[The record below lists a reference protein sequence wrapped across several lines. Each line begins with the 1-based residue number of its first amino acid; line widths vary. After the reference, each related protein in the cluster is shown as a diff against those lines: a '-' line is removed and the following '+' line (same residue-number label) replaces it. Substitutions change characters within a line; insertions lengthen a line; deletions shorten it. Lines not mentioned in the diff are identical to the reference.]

1 MSVSIAPTD
10 KARQEAADW
19 FARLKKRDVPAAD
32 LAAHRLWYRDPVN
45 KAAYDEADAFWRQSQ
60 AVKADP
66 EIQAAIQAAR
76 DRASATRS
84 QRRAILGLGLGLAT
98 AGAVVA
104 GVVGWRVFA
113 PHGYSTDVGEQRLVQ
128 LSDGS
133 SVKLDAASRISVRI
147 SGERRDIVL
156 ERGRAFFDVAHDGRR
171 PFVVQAGE
179 TSVTALGTRFDVSR
193 DGDGARV
200 NLVNGSVE
208 VRAARPGAPRSWRLA
223 PGQAVSTLD
232 PTPAPRSVDVAAATS
247 WTSGR
252 LVFQASPLEEAVA
265 QVNRYNRVQIVL
277 DVGDLAKS
285 PVSGAFNAGDTEAF
299 VNSMAELNDLRIERP
314 AKDEI
319 RLTAAGTDH
328 GAK

>member
-1 MSVSIAPTD
+1 MTVSIAPTD
-10 KARQEAADW
+10 RARKEAADW

-32 LAAHRLWYRDPVN
+32 LAAHRLWYKEPGNR
-45 KAAYDEADAFWRQSQ
+45 AAYDEADAFWRQSQ
-60 AVKADP
+60 AVKTDP
-66 EIQAAIQAAR
+66 DIQAAIQAAR

-84 QRRAILGLGLGLAT
+84 QRRAILGLGVAT
-98 AGAVVA
+98 AGAVIA

-113 PHGYSTDVGEQRLVQ
+113 PQGYSTDVGEQRLVQ
-128 LSDGS
+128 LADGS

-147 SGERRDIVL
+147 SKARRDIVL
-156 ERGRAFFDVAHDGRR
+156 ERGRAFFDVAHDGAR

-200 NLVNGSVE
+200 NLVKGSVE
-208 VRAARPGAPRSWRLA
+208 VRAAKSGATGRWRLA

-232 PTPAPRSVDVAAATS
+232 PAPAPRSVDVAAATS

-252 LVFQASPLEEAVA
+252 LIFQAAPLEEAVA
-265 QVNRYNRVQIVL
+265 EVNRYNRVRIVL

-299 VNSMAELNDLRIERP
+299 VSSMAELNELRIERP
-314 AKDEI
+314 AKNEI

-328 GAK
+328 GTK